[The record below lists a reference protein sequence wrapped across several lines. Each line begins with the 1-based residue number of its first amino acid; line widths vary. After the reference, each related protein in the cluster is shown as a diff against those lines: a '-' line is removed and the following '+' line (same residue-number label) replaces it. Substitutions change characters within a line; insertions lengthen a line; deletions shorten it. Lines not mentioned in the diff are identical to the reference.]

1 MVWLGLCLLSA
12 VAFGGMTM
20 ILTDRGIPA
29 AFLAVMG
36 LLLPIGLAIYLR
48 NRRQTAI
55 MTQLPGMA
63 DELARSARAGRNL
76 EQSLLLVAGDTP
88 APLGDELK
96 VSARRMEMGLDVAS
110 SVRDLA
116 DRTGV
121 STLTMFSSAL
131 SLHQDTGGDL
141 IMVLERLATAVR
153 DRLHFVA
160 RQRAATVASR
170 WGASMMILIP
180 FVVMMIYTVW
190 YPNYL
195 TQLTD
200 SSWGRRSLWFGITGL
215 LTGSFFVYRILAR
228 ECDGSELQRQRSLF
242 YVLHMVPCSGC
253 CTGCWPWP
261 EETVFPCRKATAQSV
276 STVSSAAGS
285 EFTAGS
291 GAGGKNSVRI
301 AETGTAT

>member
-1 MVWLGLCLLSA
+1 MIAPNNLISTLERRPEFSGLLRENQQFATGSGKGVSESVNGWFDRLMIQSGSQTSPLVWLGLCLLSA

-20 ILTDRGIPA
+20 ILSDRGIPA
-29 AFLAVMG
+29 AFLALMG
-36 LLLPIGLAIYLR
+36 MLMPIGLAIYLR

-141 IMVLERLATAVR
+141 ILVLERLATAVR

-190 YPNYL
+190 YPSYL

-215 LTGSFFVYRILAR
+215 LIGSFFVYRILAR
-228 ECDGSELQRQRSLF
+228 
-242 YVLHMVPCSGC
+242 
-253 CTGCWPWP
+253 
-261 EETVFPCRKATAQSV
+261 
-276 STVSSAAGS
+276 SAR
-285 EFTAGS
+285 F
-291 GAGGKNSVRI
+291 
-301 AETGTAT
+301 

>member
-1 MVWLGLCLLSA
+1 MLAPNNLISTLERRPEFSGLLRENQQFATGSGNGVSESVNGWFDRLMLQSGTQTAPMVWLGLSLLSA

-20 ILTDRGIPA
+20 ILSDRGIPA
-29 AFLAVMG
+29 AFLALMG

-48 NRRQTAI
+48 NGRQTAI
-55 MTQLPGMA
+55 MAQLPGMA

-180 FVVMMIYTVW
+180 FIVMMIYTVW
-190 YPNYL
+190 YPDYL
-195 TQLTD
+195 TQLTA
-200 SSWGRRSLWFGITGL
+200 SSWGRRSLWIGITGL

-228 ECDGSELQRQRSLF
+228 
-242 YVLHMVPCSGC
+242 
-253 CTGCWPWP
+253 
-261 EETVFPCRKATAQSV
+261 
-276 STVSSAAGS
+276 SAR
-285 EFTAGS
+285 F
-291 GAGGKNSVRI
+291 
-301 AETGTAT
+301 

>member
-1 MVWLGLCLLSA
+1 MIAPNNPIPTMERRREFSGLLRENQQFATGSGKGMSESVNGWFDRLMIQSGIQTSPMVWLGLCLVSA
-12 VAFGGMTM
+12 LGFGGMM
-20 ILTDRGIPA
+20 LVLSRQELTA
-29 AFLAVMG
+29 AFFAITG

-48 NRRQTAI
+48 NRRQTTI
-55 MTQLPGMA
+55 MNQLSGMA

-76 EQSLLLVAGDTP
+76 EQSLLLVASDTP
-88 APLGDELK
+88 SPLGDELK

-121 STLTMFSSAL
+121 STLTIFSSAL

-170 WGASMMILIP
+170 WGAAMMIMIP
-180 FVVMMIYTVW
+180 FGVMMIYTVW
-190 YPNYL
+190 YPDYL
-195 TQLTD
+195 TQLTG
-200 SSWGRRSLWFGITGL
+200 SSWGRKSLWLGVMGL

-228 ECDGSELQRQRSLF
+228 
-242 YVLHMVPCSGC
+242 
-253 CTGCWPWP
+253 
-261 EETVFPCRKATAQSV
+261 
-276 STVSSAAGS
+276 SAR
-285 EFTAGS
+285 F
-291 GAGGKNSVRI
+291 
-301 AETGTAT
+301 